1 MILTYSEFS
10 EVTGVELEEEEF
22 MKLLDVSLLEIN
34 RYTFGRVSRN
44 WESFPE
50 WVKAK
55 VRESLIDLIRGFKEN
70 PVEEKQIA
78 SESVGSHSVTY
89 KVDKDAKFENRI
101 GGIINKHLFDTG
113 LLYRG
118 LCNGK

>member
-1 MILTYSEFS
+1 MILTNSEFL

-50 WVKAK
+50 WIREK

-70 PVEEKQIA
+70 PIEEKQIV
-78 SESVGSHSVTY
+78 SESVGSHSVAY
-89 KVDKDAKFENRI
+89 KVDEGAKFENRI

-118 LCNGK
+118 LWRW